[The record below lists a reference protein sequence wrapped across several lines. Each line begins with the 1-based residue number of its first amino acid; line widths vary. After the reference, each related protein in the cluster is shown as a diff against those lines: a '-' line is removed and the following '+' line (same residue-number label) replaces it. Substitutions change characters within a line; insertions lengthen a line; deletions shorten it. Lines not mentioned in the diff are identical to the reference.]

1 MKKIILYIFLILI
14 LAFIIIKI
22 FVGKLFINVEIPY
35 YNPIYSLNFNNEIIG
50 VDIEIRKNTTIIP
63 KTVYIT
69 SYSTIYNNIEPIE
82 IKYGEEMNLD
92 IKGYYCF
99 TNLTGNKT
107 PTECENLKHEIMNEI
122 DNIKI
127 NTIEI
132 YGGSLVGETGDLVYE
147 GEYQS
152 NITNLIN
159 KKGNYSIKINLSHE
173 NIDSDVYF
181 RLKVI

>member
-1 MKKIILYIFLILI
+1 
-14 LAFIIIKI
+14 
-22 FVGKLFINVEIPY
+22 
-35 YNPIYSLNFNNEIIG
+35 
-50 VDIEIRKNTTIIP
+50 
-63 KTVYIT
+63 
-69 SYSTIYNNIEPIE
+69 
-82 IKYGEEMNLD
+82 
-92 IKGYYCF
+92 
-99 TNLTGNKT
+99 
-107 PTECENLKHEIMNEI
+107 MNEI

-132 YGGSLVGETGDLVYE
+132 HRGSLVGETGDLVYK

-173 NIDSDVYF
+173 NIDSDLYF

>member
-1 MKKIILYIFLILI
+1 
-14 LAFIIIKI
+14 
-22 FVGKLFINVEIPY
+22 
-35 YNPIYSLNFNNEIIG
+35 
-50 VDIEIRKNTTIIP
+50 
-63 KTVYIT
+63 
-69 SYSTIYNNIEPIE
+69 
-82 IKYGEEMNLD
+82 
-92 IKGYYCF
+92 
-99 TNLTGNKT
+99 
-107 PTECENLKHEIMNEI
+107 MNEI

-132 YGGSLVGETGDLVYE
+132 HGGSLVGETGDLVYK

-173 NIDSDVYF
+173 NIDSDLYF